1 MKIHFITIGRPKL
14 EYARLGWDEYTARL
28 SRLHQLKVGHVP
40 DKYAYDAGKIAEY
53 QAGTYKVVLDIEAKE
68 FSSQDLAKKL
78 VDLEMMSKEISFL
91 IGGPDGLPNEIR
103 QSADMLWSLG
113 KLTLPHDLAMVVAL
127 EAIYRASTI
136 NANLPYHR

>member
-28 SRLHQLKVGHVP
+28 SRLHQLRASHVP
-40 DKYAYDAGKIAEY
+40 DKYAYDTGKIAEY

-68 FSSQDLAKKL
+68 FSSQGLAKKL
-78 VDLEMMSKEISFL
+78 VDLEIVSKEISFL

-113 KLTLPHDLAMVVAL
+113 KLTLPHDLAMVVTL